1 MTEIQE
7 HCLNCDTPLQGKFCH
22 ACGQKQVEPSER
34 TLRYFVSE
42 FLGSAF
48 LLEKNFLKNL
58 WQVLVRPGLLAMHYV
73 EGKRKRYMPPF
84 SIFLLINFF
93 FFIYNPLTD
102 FRLPLRDQFYQPYGL
117 LAKKMVDQ
125 KLEKENI
132 TIDAYEVEYWDES
145 SKLAESLIILNVP
158 ITAFF
163 LSIWFYR
170 RKMYFA
176 DHFIFALFLYSFVLL
191 FSMLYY
197 LVTLQIFIQILMPY
211 ERWIHLVFN
220 LTLTVYVFFSVRR
233 FYSSPVKVSPWVN
246 TFVIL
251 VILVITHFIYRGILF
266 LTTFALT

>member
-7 HCLNCDTPLQGKFCH
+7 YCLNCGTPLQGKFCH
-22 ACGQKQVEPSER
+22 ACGQKQIEPSER
-34 TLRYFVSE
+34 TLKYFVSE

-58 WQVLVRPGLLAMHYV
+58 WQVLVKPGLLAKDYT

-102 FRLPLRDQFYQPYGL
+102 FRLPLRDQFYQPYGS

-125 KLEKENI
+125 KLKKENI
-132 TIDAYEVEYWDES
+132 TLDAYEVEYWDES
-145 SKLAESLIILNVP
+145 SMLAESLIILNVP

-170 RKMYFA
+170 RRMFFA

-191 FSMLYY
+191 FFMLYY
-197 LVTLQIFIQILMPY
+197 LVALQIFMPY
-211 ERWIHLVFN
+211 ERWMHLVFYLA
-220 LTLTVYVFFSVRR
+220 LTTYIFFSVRR
-233 FYSSPVKVSPWVN
+233 FYSSPFKVSPWIN
-246 TFVIL
+246 TLVIL
-251 VILVITHFIYRGILF
+251 VILLITHFIYRGILF

>member
-22 ACGQKQVEPSER
+22 VCGQKQLEPSER
-34 TLRYFVSE
+34 TLKYFVSE

-58 WQVLVRPGLLAMHYV
+58 WQVLAKPGLLARHYV

-102 FRLPLRDQFYQPYGL
+102 FRLPLRDQFYQPYGS

-125 KLEKENI
+125 KLKNENI
-132 TIDAYEVEYWDES
+132 TIEAYEDEYWNES
-145 SKLAESLIILNVP
+145 LKLTESLIILNVP

-163 LSIWFYR
+163 LSMWFYR
-170 RKMYFA
+170 RKMFFA
-176 DHFIFALFLYSFVLL
+176 DHFIFALFLYSFILL

-197 LVTLQIFIQILMPY
+197 LVALQIFMPD
-211 ERWIHLVFN
+211 ERWIHIGFN
-220 LTLTVYVFFSVRR
+220 LALTIYIFFSARR
-233 FYSSPVKVSPWVN
+233 FYSSAFKVSPWIN

-251 VILVITHFIYRGILF
+251 VFLLITHFLYRGILF

>member
-7 HCLNCDTPLQGKFCH
+7 HCLNCTTPLQGKFCH
-22 ACGQKQVEPSER
+22 ACGQKQLEPSER
-34 TLRYFVSE
+34 TLKYFVSE

-58 WQVLVRPGLLAMHYV
+58 WQVLVRPGLLAKHYV

-102 FRLPLRDQFYQPYGL
+102 FRLPLRDQMYQPYGS
-117 LAKKMVDQ
+117 LAKKMVDH
-125 KLEKENI
+125 KIKKENI
-132 TIDAYEVEYWDES
+132 TFEAYEAEYWEQS
-145 SKLAESLIILNVP
+145 SKLTESLIILNVP

-176 DHFIFALFLYSFVLL
+176 DHFIFALFLYSFILL

-197 LVTLQIFIQILMPY
+197 LVALQIFMPY
-211 ERWIHLVFN
+211 ERWIHLFFN
-220 LTLTVYVFFSVRR
+220 LTLTIYIFFSARR
-233 FYSSPVKVSPWVN
+233 FYSSPFKLSPWIN

-251 VILVITHFIYRGILF
+251 VSLLVTHFIYRGILF
-266 LTTFALT
+266 LITFAVT

>member
-22 ACGQKQVEPSER
+22 ACGQKQLEQSER
-34 TLRYFVSE
+34 TLKYFVSE

-58 WQVLVRPGLLAMHYV
+58 WQVLAKPGQLARHYV

-102 FRLPLRDQFYQPYGL
+102 FRLPLRDQFYQPYGS

-125 KLEKENI
+125 KLKEENI
-132 TIDAYEVEYWDES
+132 TFEQYEDEYWNES
-145 SKLAESLIILNVP
+145 SMLTESLIILNVP

-170 RKMYFA
+170 RKMFFA
-176 DHFIFALFLYSFVLL
+176 DHFIFALFLYSFILL

-197 LVTLQIFIQILMPY
+197 LVALQIFMPY
-211 ERWIHLVFN
+211 ERWMHLVFN
-220 LTLTVYVFFSVRR
+220 LSLTIYTFFSVKR
-233 FYSSPVKVSPWVN
+233 FYSSPFKVSPWIN

-251 VILVITHFIYRGILF
+251 AFLLITHFIYRGILF